1 MAKVTNKDKNGNP
14 IDVDTMLKIFKRQ
27 VENEDIIY
35 ECKRREFFMNTKLKL
50 RTKRERLQR
59 LQKRGK

>member
-1 MAKVTNKDKNGNP
+1 MAKVTNKDVNGNP
-14 IDVDTMLKIFKRQ
+14 IDLDTMLKKFKRQ

-35 ECKRREFFMNTKLKL
+35 ECKRREFFMNKKLKL
-50 RTKRERLQR
+50 KTKRERLQR